1 MALILLILL
10 GGLLGWLAS
19 IMARSETPSGILT
32 DMGIGVLG
40 ALIGGIFF
48 NHGSILGGL
57 SAFALLIAV
66 VGAVALLALYNFVI
80 RPNLHK

>member
-19 IMARSETPSGILT
+19 IMARSETPTGILT
-32 DMGIGVLG
+32 DMGIGIVG
-40 ALIGGIFF
+40 ALVGGVFF

-66 VGAVALLALYNFVI
+66 AGSVALLALYNFVI
-80 RPNLHK
+80 RHNLHK